1 MAWKKG
7 PALLPNNGA
16 LLGNNG
22 GLFRG
27 GKYFKKNLKK
37 VR

>member
-1 MAWKKG
+1 MEKD
-7 PALLPNNGA
+7 PALLPNNAA

-22 GLFRG
+22 WLFCS

>member
-1 MAWKKG
+1 MAWKKD